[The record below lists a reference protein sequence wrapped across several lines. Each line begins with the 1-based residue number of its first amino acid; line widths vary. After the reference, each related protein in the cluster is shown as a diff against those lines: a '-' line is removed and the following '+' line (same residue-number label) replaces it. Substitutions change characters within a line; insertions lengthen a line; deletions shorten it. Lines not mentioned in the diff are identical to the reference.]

1 MLVAWVGQADPIVA
15 DVFGFSKKDPRRCPA
30 HQDSL
35 RRTDARSRAL
45 AEFFATQHRRATHE
59 LLLVCCDQ
67 ARVAH
72 LRKLSVTT
80 QSFADLGVPAPLAHA
95 LEKNGKSAPF
105 PIQRDTLPDTL
116 KGRDVLGRGRT
127 GSGKTIAFA
136 IPLVANLA
144 IDADKKRRP
153 NRPRG
158 IVLAPTRELVTQI
171 AETVK
176 MLADP
181 VGVRVTTVFGG
192 VPQRRQEAVLE
203 RGVDIVVAAPGRLDD
218 LMRQK
223 LVSLDGVKVTVL
235 DEADH
240 MADMGFLP
248 VVTRILNATPK
259 QGQRLLFSATLDNGV
274 DNIVKKYLHDPI
286 LHSVDSA
293 ESPVPQLTHHVF
305 EVASGAGKDQLI
317 EALASG
323 TARRIFFTRMKHQ
336 AKKLAK
342 QLTAK
347 GIPAVELQGN
357 LSQNARDR
365 NLAEF
370 VSGQAKVLV
379 ATDVAARGVHVDGV
393 DLVVHVDPPVEHK
406 AYLHRSGRTARAG
419 NEGDVVTIVMPEQ
432 RGEMRQIMRA
442 AKIQVTPRSVRID
455 DPEVLELIGEVA
467 AKVDPRETER
477 LRNAAQAQQ
486 QRAAGHNPA
495 GQGQSQGA
503 NAKRKRS
510 RGGRG
515 QGSAAGSSTESS
527 SGSRQQR
534 GQGSGAGSQQRG
546 RGSQQ
551 AEQQGQSR
559 QGGQSRGRRGGSG
572 SGQQRSNGGQRTGG
586 QQRSSGG
593 STAMYSTS
601 SSGLAPT
608 FQTPKPR
615 QSGSRRVRS
624 GD

>member
-1 MLVAWVGQADPIVA
+1 M
-15 DVFGFSKKDPRRCPA
+15 
-30 HQDSL
+30 
-35 RRTDARSRAL
+35 
-45 AEFFATQHRRATHE
+45 
-59 LLLVCCDQ
+59 
-67 ARVAH
+67 
-72 LRKLSVTT
+72 TT
-80 QSFADLGVPAPLAHA
+80 PSFADLGVPTPLCDA

-105 PIQRDTLPDTL
+105 PIQRDTLPDTM

-136 IPLVANLA
+136 IPLVARLA
-144 IDADKKRRP
+144 IDVEKKRRP

-192 VPQRRQEAVLE
+192 VPQRRQEVVLE

-223 LVSLDGVKVTVL
+223 LVSLDGVEVTVL

-286 LHSVDSA
+286 MHSVDSA
-293 ESPVPQLTHHVF
+293 ESPVPQLTHHVY

-419 NEGDVVTIVMPEQ
+419 NEGDVVTIVLPEQ

-442 AKIQVTPRSVRID
+442 AKIRVTPRSVRLD
-455 DPEVLELIGEVA
+455 DPELLELIGEVA

-515 QGSAAGSSTESS
+515 RSQGGDGQGSGSQSS
-527 SGSRQQR
+527 QR
-534 GQGSGAGSQQRG
+534 GQGSGSGSQQRG
-546 RGSQQ
+546 RGSQSPQ
-551 AEQQGQSR
+551 HTDQSR
-559 QGGQSRGRRGGSG
+559 QGGQQRRRRGGSAA
-572 SGQQRSNGGQRTGG
+572 SGQQRSSG
-586 QQRSSGG
+586 QRSSGG

-615 QSGSRRVRS
+615 QGGSRRVQSDR
-624 GD
+624 

>member
-1 MLVAWVGQADPIVA
+1 MRD
-15 DVFGFSKKDPRRCPA
+15 PA
-30 HQDSL
+30 HSPNSSQ
-35 RRTDARSRAL
+35 RR
-45 AEFFATQHRRATHE
+45 HGTHE
-59 LLLVCCDQ
+59 PMLACCAQ

-72 LRKLSVTT
+72 LRKQSVTT

-144 IDADKKRRP
+144 VDVDKKRRP

-223 LVSLDGVKVTVL
+223 LVSLDGVEVTVL

-455 DPEVLELIGEVA
+455 DPEVLDLIGEVA
-467 AKVDPRETER
+467 PKVDPRETER

-515 QGSAAGSSTESS
+515 QGSAAGSSAESGS
-527 SGSRQQR
+527 GSGSRQQR
-534 GQGSGAGSQQRG
+534 GQGSGSGSQQRG

-572 SGQQRSNGGQRTGG
+572 SGQQRSNGGQRAGG

-615 QSGSRRVRS
+615 QGGSRRVQSDR
-624 GD
+624 

>member
-1 MLVAWVGQADPIVA
+1 MLVAWVGQAGPIVA
-15 DVFGFSKKDPRRCPA
+15 DVFGFLKKDPRRCPA

-45 AEFFATQHRRATHE
+45 AELFATQHRRATHE
-59 LLLVCCDQ
+59 PLLVCCDQ

-223 LVSLDGVKVTVL
+223 LVSLDGVEVTVL

-248 VVTRILNATPK
+248 
-259 QGQRLLFSATLDNGV
+259 S
-274 DNIVKKYLHDPI
+274 
-286 LHSVDSA
+286 
-293 ESPVPQLTHHVF
+293 SPAF
-305 EVASGAGKDQLI
+305 
-317 EALASG
+317 
-323 TARRIFFTRMKHQ
+323 
-336 AKKLAK
+336 
-342 QLTAK
+342 
-347 GIPAVELQGN
+347 
-357 LSQNARDR
+357 
-365 NLAEF
+365 
-370 VSGQAKVLV
+370 
-379 ATDVAARGVHVDGV
+379 
-393 DLVVHVDPPVEHK
+393 
-406 AYLHRSGRTARAG
+406 
-419 NEGDVVTIVMPEQ
+419 
-432 RGEMRQIMRA
+432 
-442 AKIQVTPRSVRID
+442 
-455 DPEVLELIGEVA
+455 
-467 AKVDPRETER
+467 
-477 LRNAAQAQQ
+477 
-486 QRAAGHNPA
+486 
-495 GQGQSQGA
+495 
-503 NAKRKRS
+503 
-510 RGGRG
+510 
-515 QGSAAGSSTESS
+515 
-527 SGSRQQR
+527 
-534 GQGSGAGSQQRG
+534 
-546 RGSQQ
+546 
-551 AEQQGQSR
+551 
-559 QGGQSRGRRGGSG
+559 
-572 SGQQRSNGGQRTGG
+572 
-586 QQRSSGG
+586 
-593 STAMYSTS
+593 
-601 SSGLAPT
+601 
-608 FQTPKPR
+608 
-615 QSGSRRVRS
+615 
-624 GD
+624 

>member
-1 MLVAWVGQADPIVA
+1 M
-15 DVFGFSKKDPRRCPA
+15 
-30 HQDSL
+30 
-35 RRTDARSRAL
+35 
-45 AEFFATQHRRATHE
+45 
-59 LLLVCCDQ
+59 
-67 ARVAH
+67 
-72 LRKLSVTT
+72 TT

-144 IDADKKRRP
+144 VDVDKKRRP

-223 LVSLDGVKVTVL
+223 LVSLDGVEVTVL

-455 DPEVLELIGEVA
+455 DPEVLDLIGEVA
-467 AKVDPRETER
+467 PKVDPRETER

-515 QGSAAGSSTESS
+515 QGSAAGSSAESGS
-527 SGSRQQR
+527 GSGSRQQR
-534 GQGSGAGSQQRG
+534 GQGSGSGSQQRG

-572 SGQQRSNGGQRTGG
+572 SGQQRSNGGQRAGG

-615 QSGSRRVRS
+615 QGGSRRVQSDR
-624 GD
+624 

>member
-1 MLVAWVGQADPIVA
+1 MTEQTP
-15 DVFGFSKKDPRRCPA
+15 
-30 HQDSL
+30 
-35 RRTDARSRAL
+35 
-45 AEFFATQHRRATHE
+45 
-59 LLLVCCDQ
+59 
-67 ARVAH
+67 
-72 LRKLSVTT
+72 TT
-80 QSFADLGVPAPLAHA
+80 PSFVELGVPEPIAHA
-95 LEKNGKSAPF
+95 LDKNGKSSPF

-116 KGRDVLGRGRT
+116 AGRDVLGRGRT
-127 GSGKTIAFA
+127 GSGKTIAFG

-144 IDADKKRRP
+144 DGAQAKRRAS
-153 NRPRG
+153 RPRA

-181 VGVRVTTVFGG
+181 VGVKVTTIFGG
-192 VPQRRQEAVLE
+192 IPQRRQEAALE
-203 RGVDIVVAAPGRLDD
+203 AGVDIVVAAPGRLDD
-218 LMRQK
+218 LMRQG
-223 LVSLDGVKVTVL
+223 LVSLDGVEITVL

-248 VVTRILNATPK
+248 VVTRILNKTPK

-274 DNIVKKYLHDPI
+274 DNIVKKYLHDPV

-305 EVASGAGKDQLI
+305 EVSGKEQKDALI

-323 TARRIFFTRMKHQ
+323 TSRRIFFTRMKHQ

-342 QLTAK
+342 QLTAR

-370 VSGQAKVLV
+370 VSGDAKVLV

-393 DLVVHVDPPVEHK
+393 ELVVHIDPPVEHK

-419 NEGDVVTIVMPEQ
+419 NEGDVVTLVLPEQ

-442 AKIQVTPRSVRID
+442 AKIRVTPRQVD
-455 DPEVLELIGEVA
+455 PNAANVDPEVLSLIGEVA
-467 AKVDPRETER
+467 PRVDPRETER
-477 LRNAAQAQQ
+477 RRAEAQAAQ

-495 GQGQSQGA
+495 GAGQSTGA

-515 QGSAAGSSTESS
+515 
-527 SGSRQQR
+527 R
-534 GQGSGAGSQQRG
+534 GAGAPAG
-546 RGSQQ
+546 
-551 AEQQGQSR
+551 
-559 QGGQSRGRRGGSG
+559 G
-572 SGQQRSNGGQRTGG
+572 SGQQHAQQGRQDRGAQGGGARRSDRAQGGAQSQRPQAER
-586 QQRSSGG
+586 QQRSGGESQGGRRRSGRRAQSSGG
-593 STAMYSTS
+593 TVYSTS
-601 SSGLAPT
+601 
-608 FQTPKPR
+608 TP
-615 QSGSRRVRS
+615 GA
-624 GD
+624 

>member
-1 MLVAWVGQADPIVA
+1 MP
-15 DVFGFSKKDPRRCPA
+15 PRA
-30 HQDSL
+30 A
-35 RRTDARSRAL
+35 RT
-45 AEFFATQHRRATHE
+45 
-59 LLLVCCDQ
+59 
-67 ARVAH
+67 
-72 LRKLSVTT
+72 RKTRVTT
-80 QSFADLGVPAPLAHA
+80 KTFAELGVPAPIAHA
-95 LEKNGKSAPF
+95 LEKNGKTEPF

-127 GSGKTIAFA
+127 GSGKTIAFG

-144 IDADKKRRP
+144 EDAEKKRRP

-171 AETVK
+171 AETLK

-181 VGVRVTTVFGG
+181 VGVRVTTIFGG

-218 LMRQK
+218 LMKQR
-223 LVSLDGVKVTVL
+223 LVSLDGVEITVL

-248 VVTRILNATPK
+248 VVTRIMNATPK

-274 DNIVKKYLHDPI
+274 DNIVKKYLHDPV

-305 EVASGAGKDQLI
+305 EVASGAGKDALI

-393 DLVVHVDPPVEHK
+393 DLVVHIDPPVEHK

-442 AKIQVTPRSVRID
+442 AKIHVTPRQVSVSD
-455 DPEVLELIGEVA
+455 AEVQELIGEVA
-467 AKVDPRETER
+467 PRVDPRDIER
-477 LRNAAQAQQ
+477 RRNAAQAEQ
-486 QRAAGHNPA
+486 QRAAGHAPA
-495 GQGQSQGA
+495 GEGKSQGA
-503 NAKRKRS
+503 NAKRKRA

-515 QGSAAGSSTESS
+515 GRGSAQGDTQGGSQGAGRS
-527 SGSRQQR
+527 SGQQR
-534 GQGSGAGSQQRG
+534 GSQGAGGGQQRSSQQRG
-546 RGSQQ
+546 RGGS
-551 AEQQGQSR
+551 A
-559 QGGQSRGRRGGSG
+559 GGAGGD
-572 SGQQRSNGGQRTGG
+572 
-586 QQRSSGG
+586 SGG
-593 STAMYSTS
+593 STGRGSAGGQSTRSSGAVYSTS
-601 SSGLAPT
+601 SSGLSPSFSAA
-608 FQTPKPR
+608 QTSRPR
-615 QSGSRRVRS
+615 QQGQRRAQR
-624 GD
+624 G

>member
-1 MLVAWVGQADPIVA
+1 M
-15 DVFGFSKKDPRRCPA
+15 
-30 HQDSL
+30 
-35 RRTDARSRAL
+35 
-45 AEFFATQHRRATHE
+45 
-59 LLLVCCDQ
+59 
-67 ARVAH
+67 
-72 LRKLSVTT
+72 TT
-80 QSFADLGVPAPLAHA
+80 QSFSDLGVPAAIANA
-95 LEKNGKSAPF
+95 LEKNGKTSPF

-144 IDADKKRRP
+144 VDAREAEAKRRP
-153 NRPRG
+153 NRPRA

-176 MLADP
+176 MIADP
-181 VGVRVTTVFGG
+181 IGVRVTTIFGG
-192 VPQRRQEAVLE
+192 VPQRRQEVALE

-218 LMRQK
+218 LMKQR
-223 LVSLDGVKVTVL
+223 LISLDSVEITVL

-305 EVASGAGKDQLI
+305 EVASKAGKDQLI

-323 TARRIFFTRMKHQ
+323 AARRIFFTRMKHQ

-342 QLTAK
+342 QLTAA

-393 DLVVHVDPPVEHK
+393 DLVVHVDPLVEHK
-406 AYLHRSGRTARAG
+406 AYLHHSGRTARAG
-419 NEGDVVTIVMPEQ
+419 NEGDVVTIVLPEQ
-432 RGEMRQIMRA
+432 RGEMKQIMRA
-442 AKIQVTPRSVRID
+442 AKIRVTPRSPRID
-455 DPEVLELIGEVA
+455 DAEVLELIGEVA
-467 AKVDPRETER
+467 PRVDPRETDR
-477 LRNAAQAQQ
+477 LRAAAQVEQ
-486 QRAAGHNPA
+486 QRAAGHSPA
-495 GQGQSQGA
+495 GEGRSTGA

-515 QGSAAGSSTESS
+515 RGASGDQG
-527 SGSRQQR
+527 
-534 GQGSGAGSQQRG
+534 GQGQRSGGSEQPRSSQQR
-546 RGSQQ
+546 
-551 AEQQGQSR
+551 
-559 QGGQSRGRRGGSG
+559 RRGGGNSGGANGSG
-572 SGQQRSNGGQRTGG
+572 SGRGSAQPKST
-586 QQRSSGG
+586 RSS
-593 STAMYSTS
+593 SAVYSTS

-615 QSGSRRVRS
+615 PAGSRRAQHPGR
-624 GD
+624 

>member
-1 MLVAWVGQADPIVA
+1 MTEQTSSPT
-15 DVFGFSKKDPRRCPA
+15 P
-30 HQDSL
+30 
-35 RRTDARSRAL
+35 
-45 AEFFATQHRRATHE
+45 
-59 LLLVCCDQ
+59 
-67 ARVAH
+67 
-72 LRKLSVTT
+72 
-80 QSFADLGVPAPLAHA
+80 SFLDLGVPAPIADALA
-95 LEKNGKSAPF
+95 KNGKSAPF

-116 KGRDVLGRGRT
+116 AGRGVLGRGRT
-127 GSGKTIAFA
+127 GSGKTIAFG

-144 IDADKKRRP
+144 DDAAKKRRP
-153 NRPRG
+153 SRPRAV
-158 IVLAPTRELVTQI
+158 VLAPTRELVTQI
-171 AETVK
+171 AETLK

-181 VGVRVTTVFGG
+181 MGVKVTTIFGG
-192 VPQRRQEAVLE
+192 VPQRRQEVALE
-203 RGVDIVVAAPGRLDD
+203 GGVDIVVAAPGRLDD
-218 LMRQK
+218 LMKQR
-223 LVSLDGVKVTVL
+223 LVDLGSVEITVL

-274 DNIVKKYLHDPI
+274 DNVVKKYLHNPI

-305 EVASGAGKDQLI
+305 EVAGKEQKDALI

-342 QLTAK
+342 QLTAA

-370 VSGQAKVLV
+370 VSGEARVLV

-393 DLVVHVDPPVEHK
+393 DLVVHIDPPVEHK

-419 NEGDVVTIVMPEQ
+419 NEGDVVTLVLPEQ

-442 AKIQVTPRSVRID
+442 AKIRVTPRPVNPSAANI
-455 DPEVLELIGEVA
+455 DPEVLALIGEVA
-467 AKVDPRETER
+467 PRVDPRETER
-477 LRNAAQAQQ
+477 KRAAAQVAQ
-486 QRAAGHNPA
+486 QRAAGHNPP
-495 GQGQSQGA
+495 GEGSSTGA

-515 QGSAAGSSTESS
+515 
-527 SGSRQQR
+527 R
-534 GQGSGAGSQQRG
+534 GAGSAGSGQRQSHDGQQRRASG
-546 RGSQQ
+546 QSQSSGNQGGAGGQRRGGQVGQQ
-551 AEQQGQSR
+551 QGGQGQGGQSR
-559 QGGQSRGRRGGSG
+559 QGSG
-572 SGQQRSNGGQRTGG
+572 SGAEGGRRRSGRRAQ
-586 QQRSSGG
+586 SSGG
-593 STAMYSTS
+593 TVYSTS
-601 SSGLAPT
+601 ST
-608 FQTPKPR
+608 
-615 QSGSRRVRS
+615 SR
-624 GD
+624 